1 MQEAEI
7 RVEMTCMQRSRNLPT
22 TTPFF
27 SKGLHIYTPMTGS
40 ITCFRCNNIEK
51 DSVGGMSIEAPSSI
65 CGNHPGL
72 RQIQQANHTSK
83 APKFDKLLL
92 HIYLTGL
99 KNGLAKILM
108 KIE

>member
-1 MQEAEI
+1 MQ
-7 RVEMTCMQRSRNLPT
+7 CSRNLPT

-27 SKGLHIYTPMTGS
+27 SKGLHIYTLMTGS
-40 ITCFRCNNIEK
+40 TIFFCCNTVEK
-51 DSVGGMSIEAPSSI
+51 DSLGGMSIEVLSSI

-72 RQIQQANHTSK
+72 WQVQQFLISLVVNHTSK
-83 APKFDKLLL
+83 APEFDKLLL
-92 HIYLTGL
+92 HIYLTGP